1 MLYFPNIFNQF
12 RSRSGHYEGE
22 GMDSEGEELAS
33 RLTIDSMQAGNGIA
47 VTLMATRSDGSIY
60 HEERSLLVAGASNY
74 VTLTNT
80 FPNIHEL
87 ALRSTK
93 GLDDGGIRC
102 LFRRGDVKRKSSLPI
117 ELAIELWGNGDVGFT
132 YLWGLAG
139 QPYKVQLSARMQRL
153 THPPTPSREG
163 A

>member
-1 MLYFPNIFNQF
+1 MLYLPNIFNQF

-22 GMDSEGEELAS
+22 GMDSEGAQLAS
-33 RLTIDSMQAGNGIA
+33 LLTIDAMQGGNGIA

-60 HEERSLLVAGASNY
+60 HDERALIVAGASNY

-93 GLDDGGIRC
+93 ALDDGGVSC
-102 LFRRGDVKRKSSLPI
+102 MFRRGDVKRKSSLPI
-117 ELAIELWGNGDVGFT
+117 ELAIELWGNGDVGFSYT
-132 YLWGLAG
+132 WGLAG
-139 QPYKVQLSARMQRL
+139 QPYRVQLAARMQRV
-153 THPPTPSREG
+153 RG
-163 A
+163 